1 MAEASHTLKIGGM
14 TCANCV
20 RTIETSVRKV
30 PGVEK
35 ASVNLATE
43 KLTVVADES
52 KLPAVKQAVE
62 DAGYE
67 VLLSPK
73 PAPRKEAG
81 PTTIALKVTGMTCAN
96 CANTI
101 TRALQQT
108 PGVTKA
114 NVNLATET
122 ATVTIEPE
130 AVTRAD
136 LVEAVERVGYGVV
149 DAGALRVTAAGVEPD
164 IEGASDE
171 ASLDKSQQ
179 ERVRRLTFAATLT
192 IPLVIVAMGHTLGLF
207 MLPYQMLVEFALAT
221 PIMLYSAGPFYKGAY
236 KSLRNKSANM
246 DVLVSVGTLAAYLYS
261 LLVTFA
267 PGVLPGSGAYF
278 ETAAVIVTLILLG
291 KHLEAKSKSRASA
304 AIRRLFELGAK
315 KARVQRGG
323 EWVEVD
329 VNDVRLGDMLM
340 VKPGEKVPTDA
351 RVTDG
356 TSSVDESMVTG
367 ESMPVAKKRGDDVI
381 GATVNQNGV
390 LTLQA
395 TRVGSETMLAQIVQ
409 FMEEAQAARAPIQR
423 IVDVVTA
430 WFVPVVIAAALAAF
444 GAWAYF
450 TGDIG
455 LAVFTGI
462 AVVIIAC
469 PCAMGLATPMA
480 IMVGMG
486 KGAEHGILIK
496 GSEAL
501 ERTKSIDV
509 VVLDKTGTITQGKA
523 DVTHILPSEGITQGQ
538 ILAMAAAAETHSEHP
553 LAAAVVR
560 RAKSENVPFMPAS
573 GFENVAGRGVRATY
587 RGRTLLVGNPEWL
600 HEERVDLTTAQGDIE
615 RLRAQAQ
622 TVIAVAH
629 DGKLAGVIAIAD
641 PIKPTSRDAV
651 AAFRERGLDVVLLT
665 GDNQQTADAIAK
677 EVGITR
683 VIAHVLPQDKAR
695 IVRELKQEGKT
706 VAMVGDGVND
716 AIALAEADLGIAMGG
731 GTDVAKEA
739 GQIVLLRDD
748 LRDAVAAL
756 DLSRATLRKIYQNL
770 VWAFGYNVVLIPLA
784 AGVFY
789 AWPLF
794 GAPLLLHPMLAAGA
808 MAMSSVSVVTNSGLL
823 KRWKPWH
830 AETTTRQAD
839 VRPASTSSSQT

>member
-1 MAEASHTLKIGGM
+1 MSKMADQ
-14 TCANCV
+14 AN
-20 RTIETSVRKV
+20 
-30 PGVEK
+30 
-35 ASVNLATE
+35 
-43 KLTVVADES
+43 VA
-52 KLPAVKQAVE
+52 LR
-62 DAGYE
+62 
-67 VLLSPK
+67 L
-73 PAPRKEAG
+73 
-81 PTTIALKVTGMTCAN
+81 TGMTCAN

-101 TRALQQT
+101 TRALQKT
-108 PGVTKA
+108 PGVKTA

-122 ATVTIEPE
+122 ASVTIEPD
-130 AVTRAD
+130 AVTREQ
-136 LVEAVERVGYGVV
+136 LVEVVERVGYGVA
-149 DAGALRVTAAGVEPD
+149 DSGGLRVPQHGAEPE
-164 IEGASDE
+164 IEGASEEAALDE
-171 ASLDKSQQ
+171 ATRQ
-179 ERVRRLTFAATLT
+179 RVRRLSFATILT

-207 MLPYQMLVEFALAT
+207 ELPYQMLVEFTLAT
-221 PIMLYSAGPFYKGAY
+221 PIMLYSALPFYKGAY
-236 KSLRNKSANM
+236 KALRNKSANM
-246 DVLVSVGTLAAYLYS
+246 DVLVSVGTLAAYAYS

-267 PGVLPGSGAYF
+267 PGILPGAGTYY

-291 KHLEAKSKSRASA
+291 KHIEAKSKSRASA

-315 KARVQRGG
+315 QARVQRGDD
-323 EWVEVD
+323 WIDVD
-329 VNDVRLGDMLM
+329 VNDVRVGDTLL
-340 VKPGEKVPTDA
+340 VKPGKKIPTDA
-351 RVTDG
+351 RVLDG
-356 TSSVDESMVTG
+356 ASSIDESMVTG
-367 ESMPVAKKRGDDVI
+367 ESMPIVKKRGDDVI

-423 IVDVVTA
+423 LVDVVTA
-430 WFVPVVIAAALAAF
+430 WFVPVVIAIALAAF
-444 GAWAYF
+444 GAWAFF

-523 DVTHILPSEGITQGQ
+523 DVTHILPSGGITTAQL
-538 ILAMAAAAETHSEHP
+538 LAMAAAAETHSEHP
-553 LAAAVVR
+553 LAAAVIR
-560 RAKSENVPFMPAS
+560 RVKSDNVPFMPAS
-573 GFENVAGRGVRATY
+573 GFENVAGRGVRSTY
-587 RGRTLLVGNPEWL
+587 RGKPLLVGNPEWL
-600 HEERVDLTTAQGDIE
+600 HDERIDLANAQADIA

-622 TVIAVAH
+622 TVIAIAH
-629 DGKLAGVIAIAD
+629 DGTLAGLVAIAD

-706 VAMVGDGVND
+706 IAMVGDGVND
-716 AIALAEADLGIAMGG
+716 AIALAEADLGIAMGA

-770 VWAFGYNVVLIPLA
+770 TWAFGYNVILIPLA
-784 AGVFY
+784 AGVFF

-808 MAMSSVSVVTNSGLL
+808 MALSSVSVVANSGLL

-830 AETTTRQAD
+830 AMRL
-839 VRPASTSSSQT
+839 PAAPIPSELASSASRS